1 MTKMKLGTTALNVT
15 YTDDELREKI
25 LGYVDSR
32 TEGVGFRD
40 ICTYVLTKAVAEGR
54 IEGPAGEEYEWEQLS
69 HPDVLRTDRTLWQ
82 LIWKHVL
89 VIDFDSTHYPAPDT
103 YFMKA

>member
-40 ICTYVLTKAVAEGR
+40 ICTYVLTKARPEKNMNGNSCR
-54 IEGPAGEEYEWEQLS
+54 ILTCLESTGLS
-69 HPDVLRTDRTLWQ
+69 GSLYGSMCW
-82 LIWKHVL
+82 
-89 VIDFDSTHYPAPDT
+89 
-103 YFMKA
+103 